1 MLPTGYVGADL
12 TALCKEAAAIAVTRI
27 FRELGEADV
36 AQQQLTQQ
44 HKALPP
50 STCDRG
56 EGSAAP
62 AAGGGGS
69 AAVAVGGED
78 KAGTGGFPDEGG
90 AAGGARASSLSL
102 PDQTLDQYVI
112 TSSRCGHALQL
123 ELWYIA
129 VAAPMVSIPS
139 VSHFPYE

>member
-1 MLPTGYVGADL
+1 MGAGIQR
-12 TALCKEAAAIAVTRI
+12 TNVIT
-27 FRELGEADV
+27 
-36 AQQQLTQQ
+36 
-44 HKALPP
+44 LPP
-50 STCDRG
+50 P
-56 EGSAAP
+56 AP
-62 AAGGGGS
+62 P
-69 AAVAVGGED
+69 D
-78 KAGTGGFPDEGG
+78 KAGTGGVPDEGG